1 MAPGRRRGAVRRS
14 PPSVFAFSPSLLALQ
29 AAGCPG
35 HGELELPS
43 HSPLLRSP
51 GLISRRLLCQP
62 RGKCSHW
69 TGRCE
74 LPVSGRKVGDA
85 WRSEGEG
92 GGRREEGAAADL
104 ANCELPSLPKV
115 WSRSAGERGGGGA
128 SSATKLPGSAVLGTT
143 SSLSGR
149 NPLPKGF
156 SLTFSSSF
164 LSSSPSP
171 PFLPSSTFFLP
182 PDLRLLQLEPSQG
195 LPIPP
200 AASED
205 ARPASGEEKKKNL
218 SEGFR
223 QPTVTPFPQ
232 TRIFRGAIPRLGKVP
247 KALLDLEEAP

>member
-1 MAPGRRRGAVRRS
+1 MPRRIWQIAS
-14 PPSVFAFSPSLLALQ
+14 
-29 AAGCPG
+29 C
-35 HGELELPS
+35 LPS
-43 HSPLLRSP
+43 P
-51 GLISRRLLCQP
+51 
-62 RGKCSHW
+62 KC
-69 TGRCE
+69 
-74 LPVSGRKVGDA
+74 
-85 WRSEGEG
+85 
-92 GGRREEGAAADL
+92 GAGA
-104 ANCELPSLPKV
+104 
-115 WSRSAGERGGGGA
+115 RGERGGGGA